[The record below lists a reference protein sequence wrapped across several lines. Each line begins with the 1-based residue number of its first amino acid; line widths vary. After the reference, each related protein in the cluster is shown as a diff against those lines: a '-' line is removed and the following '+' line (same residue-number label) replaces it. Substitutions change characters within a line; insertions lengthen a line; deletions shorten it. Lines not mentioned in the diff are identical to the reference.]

1 MKRKI
6 SLVVLCALIGTSAM
20 SQVSKKKSSKPAI
33 ESVDP
38 KIMADLMKKMPT
50 QKGSPA
56 SKTPTKAKLEGPVVL
71 KNRLDSG
78 SYAFGRSIG
87 EDLKFRG
94 LESVN
99 YDLFA
104 RALSD
109 VFSGSKTALSK
120 EDSQQAINNLFASV
134 GQSKNIMRIVE
145 GLQFFEAN
153 KAKKGIVSLDSGLQY
168 EIITE
173 GTGPKPQPTDVVTV
187 NYKGTLLNG
196 TQFDSSYDRKEPL
209 VTPLSNVIQGWK
221 EGVPLMS
228 VGSKYRFFI
237 PYALAYG
244 ENGSGSG
251 IPPYS
256 GLIFEIELLKVG
268 G

>member
-1 MKRKI
+1 MKTKI
-6 SLVVLCALIGTSAM
+6 SLILLATLIGSSALSQVKKKTAPKTISPTAM
-20 SQVSKKKSSKPAI
+20 SEI
-33 ESVDP
+33 
-38 KIMADLMKKMPT
+38 MKKMPS
-50 QKGSPA
+50 QQLA
-56 SKTPTKAKLEGPVVL
+56 SKITEKQKPAMPAVL
-71 KNRLDSG
+71 KSKLDSG
-78 SYAFGRSIG
+78 SYAFGMSIG

-94 LESVN
+94 LSNLN

-109 VFSGSKTALSK
+109 VFDSGKTALTK
-120 EDSQQAINNLFASV
+120 DQSQQAINTLFASV

-153 KAKKGIVSLDSGLQY
+153 KKKKDIVALESGLQY
-168 EIITE
+168 EVLNE
-173 GTGPKPQPTDVVTV
+173 GTGEKPKPGDDITV
-187 NYKGTLLNG
+187 HYKGTLLDG
-196 TQFDSSYDRKEPL
+196 TPFDSSYDRKEPL
-209 VTPLSNVIQGWK
+209 TTSLNSVIQGWK
-221 EGVPLMS
+221 EGVPLMP

-237 PYALAYG
+237 PYQLAYG

-268 G
+268 Q

>member
-1 MKRKI
+1 MKKKV
-6 SLVVLCALIGTSAM
+6 SLILFAAIVSVSAM
-20 SQVSKKKSSKPAI
+20 AQGTKKKSAPAI
-33 ESVDP
+33 DP
-38 KIMADLMKKMPT
+38 KIMAEMMKKMPT
-50 QKGSPA
+50 QKQAVKSEL
-56 SKTPTKAKLEGPVVL
+56 KTKSDAAPVL
-71 KNRLDSG
+71 KSRLDSG
-78 SYAFGRSIG
+78 SYAFGMSIG

-94 LESVN
+94 LSSLN
-99 YDLFA
+99 YELFS
-104 RALSD
+104 RALAD
-109 VFSGSKTALSK
+109 VFDSKKTALNK
-120 EDSQQAINNLFASV
+120 DQSQLAINNLFASV

-153 KAKKGIVSLDSGLQY
+153 KAKKGIVTLESGLQY
-168 EIITE
+168 EVLTQGSGE
-173 GTGPKPQPTDVVTV
+173 KPKPTDNITV
-187 NYKGTLLNG
+187 HYKGTLLDG

-209 VTPLSNVIQGWK
+209 VTSLGSVIQGWK
-221 EGVPLMS
+221 EGVPLMPT
-228 VGSKYRFFI
+228 GSKYRFFI